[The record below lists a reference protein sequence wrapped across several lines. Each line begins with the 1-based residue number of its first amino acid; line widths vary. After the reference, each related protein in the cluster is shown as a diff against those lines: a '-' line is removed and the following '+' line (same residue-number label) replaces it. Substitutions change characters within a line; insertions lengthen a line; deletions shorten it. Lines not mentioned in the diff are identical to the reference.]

1 VVGCTTPANGS
12 NEGIGGWGRQIG
24 SAPVTGAFY
33 TLDGERF
40 VPSELTRG
48 PWDPKAQH
56 AGPPSALLARA
67 LERCEPREGMRIG
80 RVTVD
85 ILGPVPL
92 APLMVEARVLRPG
105 RSVELLEASLA
116 GPDGGVMRAGAWRVV
131 AGDVRVASE
140 PPPPGPDQGSE
151 TDFFPTGQD
160 VGYHTAMEYS
170 FVRGG
175 FLEPG
180 PALVWMRM
188 RGALVEGEQP
198 SPLERLM
205 VVADVGNGVSAVL
218 DWREFLF
225 INTELTVHLLRPPEG
240 DWVGVDA
247 VTHLDGVGLAES
259 VLWDERGRV
268 GRGAQTLLV
277 RRRA

>member
-1 VVGCTTPANGS
+1 
-12 NEGIGGWGRQIG
+12 
-24 SAPVTGAFY
+24 VTGAFY
-33 TLDGERF
+33 RVEDNRL
-40 VPSELTRG
+40 VPTELTRG
-48 PWDPKAQH
+48 PWDPGAQH

-67 LERCEPREGMRIG
+67 LERYEPREGMRIG
-80 RVTVD
+80 RITVE

-92 APLMVEARVLRPG
+92 VPLWAKASVVRPG

-116 GPDGGVMRAGAWRVV
+116 GRDGEVMRASAWRVA
-131 AGDVRVASE
+131 AGDVQVGAD
-140 PPPPGPDQGSE
+140 PPPPGPEQGRDR
-151 TDFFPTGQD
+151 DFFPTGQEQ
-160 VGYHTAMEYS
+160 GYHTAMEYR

-188 RGALVEGEQP
+188 RGPLVEGEQP

-218 DWREFLF
+218 DWREYLF

-247 VTHLDGVGLAES
+247 VTHVDGLGLAES
-259 VLWDERGRV
+259 TLWDERGRL

-277 RRRA
+277 RSRA

>member
-1 VVGCTTPANGS
+1 M
-12 NEGIGGWGRQIG
+12 
-24 SAPVTGAFY
+24 TGDAFY
-33 TLDGERF
+33 RQEDDHLI
-40 VPSELTRG
+40 PSELTRG
-48 PWDPKAQH
+48 PWDPHAQH

-67 LERCEPREGMRIG
+67 LERCQPRDGTRIG
-80 RVTVD
+80 RITVE

-92 APLMVEARVLRPG
+92 APLTVEASVVRPG
-105 RSVELLEASLA
+105 RSVELLAASLS
-116 GPDGGVMRAGAWRVV
+116 GPEGEVMRASAWRVA
-131 AGDVRVASE
+131 AGDVHVESD
-140 PPPPGPDQGSE
+140 PPPPGPDHGRDR
-151 TDFFPTGQD
+151 DFFPTGQER
-160 VGYHTAMEYS
+160 GYHTAMEYR

-175 FLEPG
+175 FLDPG

-188 RGALVEGEQP
+188 LGPLVERERP

-218 DWREFLF
+218 DWREYLF

-247 VTHLDGVGLAES
+247 VTHVDGVGLAES
-259 VLWDERGRV
+259 TLWDEHGRL

>member
-1 VVGCTTPANGS
+1 M
-12 NEGIGGWGRQIG
+12 
-24 SAPVTGAFY
+24 TGDAFY
-33 TLDGERF
+33 QQEDDHLI
-40 VPSELTRG
+40 PSELTRG
-48 PWDPKAQH
+48 PWDPHAQH
-56 AGPPSALLARA
+56 AGPPSALIARA
-67 LERCEPREGMRIG
+67 LERCQPRDGTRIG
-80 RVTVD
+80 RITVE

-92 APLMVEARVLRPG
+92 APLTVEASVVRPG
-105 RSVELLEASLA
+105 RSVELLAASLS
-116 GPDGGVMRAGAWRVV
+116 GPEGEVMRASAWRVA
-131 AGDVRVASE
+131 AGDVHVESD
-140 PPPPGPDQGSE
+140 PPPPGPDHGRDR
-151 TDFFPTGQD
+151 DFFPTGQER
-160 VGYHTAMEYS
+160 GYHTAMEYR

-175 FLEPG
+175 FLDPG

-188 RGALVEGEQP
+188 LGPLVERERP

-218 DWREFLF
+218 DWREYLF

-247 VTHLDGVGLAES
+247 VTHVDGVGLAES
-259 VLWDERGRV
+259 TLWDEHGRL